1 MAGKIRISKAKTD
14 RQGIPDKEK
23 SMVKARGKRRGSRST
38 TMGVSKKGE
47 DGAEGSASLTP
58 AHVTCRSHERGRVL
72 CFQIKLLTNSQG
84 SSFYFYF
91 ADKNVRP
98 TEIYLQHYI

>member
-23 SMVKARGKRRGSRST
+23 SMVKARGSRNT

-91 ADKNVRP
+91 VDKNGRP